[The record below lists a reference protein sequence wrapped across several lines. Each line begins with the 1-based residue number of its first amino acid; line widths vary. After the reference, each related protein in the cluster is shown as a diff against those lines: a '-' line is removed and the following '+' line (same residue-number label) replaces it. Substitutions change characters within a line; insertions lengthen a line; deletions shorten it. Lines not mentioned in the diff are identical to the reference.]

1 MGSDMNRAWHESV
14 FWAWMGSDMNRVRH
28 ESVLFGHE
36 TVWTW
41 IGPDM
46 NRSFWTWIGLDMNR
60 VDMNRAD
67 MNSSAWIGGS
77 PFEFSFWTMD
87 FFFFFFKTHFVVSSK
102 SYVAWI
108 DYLDFLICFQG
119 GEWHENISWCLGM
132 FEYFYLC
139 LDLKNPFDITLIWIH
154 GEFSQTTDWF
164 FPAAGPASY
173 ILLGQNCLQSY
184 RCRHHHPKLYIIV
197 YMQT

>member
-1 MGSDMNRAWHESV
+1 MFNFGEFLKTWILRSNSVTRQVTFEMTKIGGKCQSWKIQMGHFDFSV
-14 FWAWMGSDMNRVRH
+14 ISKNC
-28 ESVLFGHE
+28 VLFFYFS
-36 TVWTW
+36 
-41 IGPDM
+41 
-46 NRSFWTWIGLDMNR
+46 NSFCGQ
-60 VDMNRAD
+60 
-67 MNSSAWIGGS
+67 
-77 PFEFSFWTMD
+77 
-87 FFFFFFKTHFVVSSK
+87 SK

-184 RCRHHHPKLYIIV
+184 RAVVIII
-197 YMQT
+197 QNCT